1 MAEQLLQFLN
11 ERLRCI
17 SNLSEF
23 DEVHE
28 KTFDVLE
35 YRNDSKHKKLNRAV
49 VYASRFWMYHISE
62 SEMTPNKYLDPQ
74 ELGNWAKNQAQVVQE
89 LKEFLQHGRLL
100 SWVVVLDHVG
110 VIEEVRLQLKKV
122 KLWLANLQS
131 SIIIKA
137 LKTVEVDSTP
147 DVPGQWAW
155 RRRNTISQRSLSSLQ
170 SNSSAVAGNVQYDER
185 DRTEVGKL
193 VEQSLQYLDTEE
205 HKDQLSEARNAKTEV
220 GSVVEEEAKSNLEA
234 DPVQGLQQLMMPQ
247 YSDEVRKKAK
257 DLVKALGR

>member
-1 MAEQLLQFLN
+1 MASQLLRFLN
-11 ERLRCI
+11 ERLRYI

-23 DEVHE
+23 DKVHD
-28 KTFDVLE
+28 KTFEVLE

-62 SEMTPNKYLDPQ
+62 SELTPNRYLDPQ
-74 ELGNWAKNQAQVVQE
+74 ELKKWAKNQVQVIQQ
-89 LKEFLQHGRLL
+89 LKEFFQHGRLL
-100 SWVVVLDHVG
+100 SWVVVLDCSG

-137 LKTVEVDSTP
+137 LKTDEGDSTP
-147 DVPGQWAW
+147 DVTGQWAW
-155 RRRNTISQRSLSSLQ
+155 TRKSTISSLPSLQ
-170 SNSSAVAGNVQYDER
+170 RNGSVVTEHVQYDER
-185 DRTEVGKL
+185 NHTEVGKL

-220 GSVVEEEAKSNLEA
+220 GSLVEEESRSNLEA
-234 DPVQGLQQLMMPQ
+234 DPVQGLRQLMMPQ
-247 YSDEVRKKAK
+247 YSDEVQKKAK